1 MDGYWLRSIILI
13 LLIILSGY
21 FSSTET
27 AVTSLNKIR
36 LKNLASDG
44 NKKAKYLLHVVDHY
58 DNFLS
63 AILIGNN
70 IVNIAAT
77 TIATLLF
84 TDLLGANGAAVST
97 VVMTVLV
104 LIFGEITP
112 KTLAKEAPESFAL
125 STVGLLRMFLVIF
138 TPLTLLFRGWK
149 ALVHCVFRTEEQ
161 AGISQDE
168 ILTIVEEAQQGG
180 GINSEEGEMLRSV
193 IEFQDRD
200 ARDILTP
207 RVDMV
212 AVDKSATHEEVA
224 AIFKETGYSRLPVY
238 DGNTDNIIGVLH
250 QKDFFTDGEPVSIN
264 RILKKPVFV
273 VPTVKISK
281 LLRILQ
287 QNKTHLAIVTDEFGG
302 TMGIVTME
310 DILEEL
316 VGDIWDEHDEVE
328 EEEMTPIAENIY
340 RVRCSMA
347 LDEFFDRLG
356 LEPEE
361 ESDASTVGGWVLDQM
376 NDIPEV
382 GESFTYENLKV
393 DVTAADE
400 RRVEEV
406 RVTVLPKPEGDEEDD
421 A

>member
-1 MDGYWLRSIILI
+1 M
-13 LLIILSGY
+13 
-21 FSSTET
+21 
-27 AVTSLNKIR
+27 
-36 LKNLASDG
+36 
-44 NKKAKYLLHVVDHY
+44 
-58 DNFLS
+58 
-63 AILIGNN
+63 
-70 IVNIAAT
+70 
-77 TIATLLF
+77 
-84 TDLLGANGAAVST
+84 
-97 VVMTVLV
+97 
-104 LIFGEITP
+104 
-112 KTLAKEAPESFAL
+112 
-125 STVGLLRMFLVIF
+125 
-138 TPLTLLFRGWK
+138 
-149 ALVHCVFRTEEQ
+149 
-161 AGISQDE
+161 
-168 ILTIVEEAQQGG
+168 
-180 GINSEEGEMLRSV
+180 
-193 IEFQDRD
+193 
-200 ARDILTP
+200 
-207 RVDMV
+207 
-212 AVDKSATHEEVA
+212 
-224 AIFKETGYSRLPVY
+224 
-238 DGNTDNIIGVLH
+238 LH